1 MLIVSSAYIALQI
14 PTFQTFVGKKVLN
27 SLNENI
33 EGEINFDNL
42 YLVLFNKVII
52 NNASIKTSDGDTLF
66 QSERIAISFNPA
78 TLLGEEINV
87 SSLLIKNGY
96 FKLHTDSLGQNNL
109 SKLFPAQNAD
119 NENVIKV
126 EADTLSEADNLNSAL
141 CISLK
146 KLNIE
151 NFAFQMVN
159 ESAKTSNNYPHVID
173 WNDLSISN
181 INVNANRVR
190 FCDSLTANITDITLS
205 EKSGFNLNTLSGK
218 LVYNKEGVR
227 IDNLNIKDDFSDIRT
242 KYFSMKFRSAEDFSD
257 FLNRV
262 ELGIDM
268 DNTFFDFNTLSFF
281 TPGLEKNK
289 LKLYASGE
297 MTGTISDLQS
307 KSIKA
312 RSWTGESQLEIS
324 ASMIG
329 LPNADE
335 TMVSFNIKN
344 CKTTTNDIAKIV
356 GSLNNRAANKAI
368 AGLAPNHVFTF
379 NGSLDGFFEDFV
391 AYGDLTSDIG
401 SVHIDMLMT
410 NDSEKN
416 LFNFLGNMSSDNFNL
431 GEFLNVNNLG
441 ELTMNTS
448 ISAITSPIA
457 TRSSLNID
465 TIVIER
471 LNFNNYNYSNI
482 SGLGKLANSEFN
494 GLIKSEDENLQFL
507 FHGLLN
513 VSKRSQ
519 VSNYNFNLWL
529 SHADLHALNFDKRD
543 TSIVSFRTSAKLRHS
558 KDGSLSGNVDISNLS
573 LTNHIKEHKIGKIN
587 LGFTS
592 KEGNYTMKLTSPLA
606 NARYSGER
614 PVTTFISDIQRLT
627 VDKELNRLT
636 NSTKFDSNIGNK
648 YSLNLTTGDIG
659 LISSFFISDLYVA
672 PESTLKLSVSDKDQV
687 NLNVKSDLIAI
698 KSNIINKLDIQ
709 INNPEEQI
717 AAKINSELL
726 KIGGISLDNN
736 RIGVKIDDN
745 NLKLDY
751 KFSNNDTF
759 NNSGDI
765 NIEAS
770 IPDTLASNYKYLIN
784 TELSKINLQGESW
797 TINPTAISIK
807 DKFID
812 IDNLVI
818 NNQGQSVKVDGVISS
833 SQRDSLKVDI
843 NHLNLNILNTLLT
856 SMPDAKISG
865 ELNGDATLFGLLG
878 DMGILLDIKGKEI
891 SLFSKPL
898 GDLDINTSLDRDYN
912 RFNINILNSLDGRTP
927 ISANGYFSNDDKRLN
942 IQSKFDKFSID
953 YFKPL
958 ATSVFS
964 DLRGELSG
972 DIDIYG
978 KLDEIE
984 LKSDNGYLSNT
995 GLTIDFTNVPYTLNG
1010 PFTIDEKGIHF
1021 KNIDIADQYGNK
1033 GYVGG
1038 GVAINHFKNIE
1049 FNTLINVN
1057 NTLVINNN
1065 ETISP
1070 SFYGRAFGTGRARI
1084 VGPLSKL
1091 LLDVNV
1097 TTENNSALH
1106 VPLSGSTQTSQSL
1119 LTFVNVEEIKNKSN
1133 PLDSILL
1140 LNNRPKNSSELEIRI
1155 KANATPQ
1162 AEVMLE
1168 INKDAG
1174 DIIKARGSGIV
1185 DVVINESKGIFD
1197 IKGDYT
1203 IDEGSYNFVFMGL
1216 ASKEF
1221 TVNPGGVIKFNG
1233 DIMDSDLNLTANYR
1247 TKASIEILIAESS
1260 SVGTRR
1266 NVDCGITATGKLSNP
1281 SLKFSID
1288 IPDLDPTTKARVES
1302 ALNTED
1308 KVLKQVIALLL
1319 SGGFLPD
1326 EQSGIINNTTL
1337 LYSNA
1342 SDIIANQVNTIFR
1355 QLEIPLDL
1363 SFNYQPGENQR
1374 DIFDVAL
1381 SAQLFNNRVTIN
1393 GNIGNKEYLTTN
1405 NSSDLAGDIDVEIK
1419 IDKNGKF
1426 RVTLF
1431 SHSADQFSNYLDQTQ
1446 RNGVGLVYQE
1456 EFDTFGELF
1465 RKIFWSKE
1473 RRERYEQ
1480 QKRQEQL
1487 DAYLR
1492 TLGQNSERSTSINP

>member
-14 PTFQTFVGKKVLN
+14 PAFQTFVGKKVLN

-33 EGEINFDNL
+33 KGDINFDNL

-52 NNASIKTSDGDTLF
+52 NNASIQSSDGDTLF
-66 QSERIAISFNPA
+66 QSERIALSFNPA
-78 TLLGEEINV
+78 TLLGEEININ
-87 SSLLIKNGY
+87 SLLVKNGY
-96 FKLHTDSLGQNNL
+96 FKLHTDSLGVSNL
-109 SKLFPAQNAD
+109 SKVFVSEVSDNEKVIEEHIDTLEQTESQNA
-119 NENVIKV
+119 
-126 EADTLSEADNLNSAL
+126 TLCL
-141 CISLK
+141 SLK
-146 KLNIE
+146 KLTIE
-151 NFAFQMVN
+151 NFAFQMIN
-159 ESAKTSNNYPHVID
+159 EKATPLNYDSHLID
-173 WNDLSISN
+173 WNDLDVSDIN
-181 INVNANRVR
+181 INANRIR
-190 FCDSLTANITDITLS
+190 FCDSLTANISDITLK
-205 EKSGFNLNTLSGK
+205 EKSGFNLKSLTGNLI
-218 LVYNKEGVR
+218 YNSKGVR
-227 IDNLNIKDDFSDIRT
+227 IDNLKIQDDFSNIRT
-242 KYFSMKFRSAEDFSD
+242 KYFSMGFTSAEDFND

-268 DNTFFDFNTLSFF
+268 DNTYFDFNTLSFF
-281 TPGLEKNK
+281 APGLEKNK

-297 MTGTISDLQS
+297 MVGTISNLQS

-312 RSWTGESQLEIS
+312 RSWSGESQLEIA

-329 LPNADE
+329 LPKADE

-356 GSLNNRAANKAI
+356 GSLSNRGPNKAI
-368 AGLAPNHVFTF
+368 AKLAPNQTFTF

-410 NDSEKN
+410 NNAKSK
-416 LFNFLGNMSSDNFNL
+416 LFNFLGNLSSNRFDL
-431 GEFLNVNNLG
+431 GKFLNINQLG

-448 ISAITSPIA
+448 ISAVTSPIA

-465 TIVIER
+465 TIAIES
-471 LNFNNYNYSNI
+471 LNFNNYDYSNI
-482 SGLGKLANSEFN
+482 SGMGKLANSEFN

-519 VSNYNFNLWL
+519 ISNYNFNLWL

-592 KEGNYTMKLTSPLA
+592 KEGHYTMKLSSPLA
-606 NARYSGER
+606 DARYSGDK
-614 PVTTFISDIQRLT
+614 PITTFVSDIQKLT
-627 VDKELNRLT
+627 LNKELNLLT
-636 NSTKFDSNIGNK
+636 NVPKFDAKIGNN
-648 YSLNLTTGDIG
+648 YSLNLSTGDIG
-659 LISSFFISDLYVA
+659 LISTFFISDLYIA
-672 PESTLKLSVSDKDQV
+672 PNSSVSLKVKDDDQINLKL
-687 NLNVKSDLIAI
+687 KSDLIAL
-698 KSNIINKLDIQ
+698 KNNIIDKLEIE
-709 INNPEEQI
+709 INNPQENILAEV
-717 AAKINSELL
+717 NSELL
-726 KIGGISLDNN
+726 RIGGITLNN
-736 RIGVKIDDN
+736 NIIGLNIDDN
-745 NLKLDY
+745 KLKLGY
-751 KFSNNDTF
+751 QFSNKDVY
-759 NNSGDI
+759 NNRGDI
-765 NIEAS
+765 NVEAE
-770 IPDTLASNYKYLIN
+770 ILDTLTSEYNYLID
-784 TELSKINLQGESW
+784 TKLSEINLQGESW
-797 TINPTAISIK
+797 KINPSTIK
-807 DKFID
+807 IKENYID
-812 IDNLVI
+812 VDNLFLNN
-818 NNQGQSVKVDGVISS
+818 NNQNVKVDGVISTS
-833 SQRDSLKVDI
+833 SSDSLYVNI
-843 NHLNLNILNTLLT
+843 NELNLNILNTILT
-856 SMPDAKISG
+856 SMPEAKIEG
-865 ELNGDATLFGLLG
+865 EINGNATLFGLLG
-878 DMGILLDIKGKEI
+878 EMGILLDIDGDDI
-891 SLFSKPL
+891 SMFSKPF
-898 GDLDINTSLDRDYN
+898 GDLDIDTSLDRDAN
-912 RFNINILNSLDGRTP
+912 RFNISLLNSLDGRNP
-927 ISANGYFSNDDKRLN
+927 ISAKGYFSNSDKRLD
-942 IQSKFDKFSID
+942 IKSKFDKFSID

-958 ATSVFS
+958 ALSVFS

-978 KLDEIE
+978 KLSELE

-1021 KNIDIADQYGNK
+1021 NNIEIVDPFGNK
-1033 GYVGG
+1033 GTVGG
-1038 GVAINHFKNIE
+1038 GVELNHFKNIE
-1049 FNTLINVN
+1049 FNTRINVTN
-1057 NTLVINNN
+1057 SLVLDNN

-1097 TTENNSALH
+1097 STDNNTVLH

-1119 LTFVNVEEIKNKSN
+1119 LTFVNVDEIKDKSN
-1133 PLDSILL
+1133 PLDSILN
-1140 LNNRPKNSSELEIRI
+1140 LNNAPKNSSELEIRI

-1162 AEVMLE
+1162 AEVRLE

-1174 DIIKARGSGIV
+1174 DIINARGSGIV

-1260 SVGTRR
+1260 AVGTRR

-1281 SLKFSID
+1281 TLKFSID

-1342 SDIIANQVNTIFR
+1342 SEIIANQVNTIFR
-1355 QLEIPLDL
+1355 QLDIPLDL

-1393 GNIGNKEYLTTN
+1393 GNIGNKEYLTNTG
-1405 NSSDLAGDIDVEIK
+1405 SDLAGDIDVEIK

-1473 RRERYEQ
+1473 RREKYEQ

-1487 DAYLR
+1487 DEYLR
-1492 TLGQNSERSTSINP
+1492 SIGQSVR